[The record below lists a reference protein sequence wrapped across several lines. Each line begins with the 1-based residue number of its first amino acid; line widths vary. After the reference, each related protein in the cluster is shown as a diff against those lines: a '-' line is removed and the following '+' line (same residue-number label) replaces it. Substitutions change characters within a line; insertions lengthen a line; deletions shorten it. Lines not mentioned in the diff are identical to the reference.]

1 MKILLRL
8 TGYGWRHKPYLLGA
22 YAATTFATIAA
33 IAIPKLLGTAID
45 SALESGLQSRLLFFA
60 GLMLLIAV
68 FRGVFGYAQQY
79 LAEAV
84 SQKAAYDLRNDFFR
98 KLQSLSFG
106 FHDQQQTGNL
116 MSRATQD
123 VEAVRRFISMAMIR
137 GANLLLM
144 LIGVSGLMFF
154 TNWRLALVTVAF
166 LPPMLWRA
174 TWMAKRLRGIWMTVQ
189 SETGHMTTVL
199 QENLA
204 GMRVVKAFGAR
215 DLEEKKFE
223 EKASTVADSTYKAS
237 AMFATQGSL
246 MTFFFV
252 LSMAAILWFGGREII
267 DGQLTRG
274 ELATFIV
281 YMGMLQMPIR
291 MAGWLINSFS
301 RAQSAGQRLFEIL
314 DAESPVEEKADAVPM
329 PRVSGRV
336 KLDQVSL
343 NYDEHGP
350 AITDIDFAVEPGELV
365 AILGAPGSG
374 KSTVVQLIP
383 RFYDVTSGSITIDDM
398 DVRDATLASLREN
411 VGIVLQ
417 DIFVFAGTLRDNIAY
432 GLDNAPM
439 EDVIAAAKVAQLHD
453 FIETLPQGY
462 GTWVGERGITLSG
475 GQRQRLAIARTI
487 LLDPPI
493 LILDDSTSSVDMG
506 TEYMIQ
512 QALEDVV
519 KGRTTFVIAHRLST
533 VRKANLI
540 LVLDEGKIVERG
552 AHEDLMQMGGIY
564 RRIYDLQL
572 KPQEEAAVSGE
583 AVPAAGGD
591 A

>member
-487 LLDPPI
+487 LLDPSI

>member
-1 MKILLRL
+1 MKTLLRL

-22 YAATTFATIAA
+22 YAATTFATIGA
-33 IAIPKLLGTAID
+33 IAIPRLLGTAID

-60 GLMLLIAV
+60 SLMLGIAV
-68 FRGVFGYAQQY
+68 VRGLFGYAQQY
-79 LAEAV
+79 LAEVV
-84 SQKAAYDLRNDFFR
+84 SQRAAFDLRNDFFR

-144 LIGVSGLMFF
+144 IIGVSGLMFF
-154 TNWRLALVTVAF
+154 TNWRLALVAVAF

-174 TWMAKRLRGIWMTVQ
+174 NWMARRLRGIWMTVQ

-204 GMRVVKAFGAR
+204 GMRVVKAFGAHE
-215 DLEEKKFE
+215 LEEEKFE
-223 EKASTVADSTYKAS
+223 EKATTVADNTYKAS

-246 MTFFFV
+246 MTYIFI

-267 DGQLTRG
+267 DGRLTRG
-274 ELATFIV
+274 ELASFIV
-281 YMGMLQMPIR
+281 YMGLLQMPIR

-301 RAQSAGQRLFEIL
+301 RAQSAGERLFEIL

-329 PRVSGRV
+329 PRVNGRV
-336 KLDQVSL
+336 KLDGVSL

-350 AITDIDFAVEPGELV
+350 AVKDIDFEVEPGQLI

-383 RFYDVTSGSITIDDM
+383 RFYDVTSGSITVDGM

-432 GLDNAPM
+432 GLDGAPM
-439 EDVIAAAKVAQLHD
+439 EDVVAAAKVAQLHD

-462 GTWVGERGITLSG
+462 DTWVGERGITLSG

-533 VRKANLI
+533 VRKADLI
-540 LVLDEGKIVERG
+540 LVLDEGEIAERG
-552 AHEDLMQMGGIY
+552 THADLMAVGGIY
-564 RRIYDLQL
+564 KRIYDLQL
-572 KPQEEAAVSGE
+572 RPQEEAAVSGE